1 MFAFTLKGTP
11 LLQLRPFHNFW
22 SYLIEIAM
30 SPLPPLLTNYTLE
43 RANVYFG
50 HRASTVRRV
59 SLKIGTT
66 GCVTTC
72 KASVE
77 LENGSVE
84 VESREAS
91 LFCAIDRA
99 ISRAAARSDRVRLAG

>member
-1 MFAFTLKGTP
+1 M
-11 LLQLRPFHNFW
+11 R
-22 SYLIEIAM
+22 IDIAM
-30 SPLPPLLTNYTLE
+30 SPLPPLLTNYAQE

-50 HRASTVRRV
+50 QRASTVRRV

-84 VESREAS
+84 VESREGS

-99 ISRAAARSDRVRLAG
+99 ISRAAARADHVRLAG